1 MTVQDAFCADDIDI
15 DTKSY
20 WPKDQRSD
28 FPAGTKHDRP
38 AILLLQGDHAV
49 TLNAL
54 YQCLP
59 HRHFRISSFFAS
71 DNLKV
76 ASFVL

>member
-54 YQCLP
+54 Y
-59 HRHFRISSFFAS
+59 
-71 DNLKV
+71 
-76 ASFVL
+76 